1 MIVAS
6 LGVCNCI
13 IPCYRCNKYLKVQAF
28 PQVEEENHTHCQPKM
43 NLLRLYS
50 LQLPSIG
57 MGIDGKDVEHTFQM
71 FIFVMFWELSSQ
83 PLATS
88 WASARICLFNQVA
101 NVDC

>member
-13 IPCYRCNKYLKVQAF
+13 IPCYRCNKYLEVQAF

-43 NLLRLYS
+43 NLLRLHS

-57 MGIDGKDVEHTFQM
+57 MRIDGEDVAH
-71 FIFVMFWELSSQ
+71 ISNVY
-83 PLATS
+83 
-88 WASARICLFNQVA
+88 ICYVLGTVITAPCNIVGFCKNMLV
-101 NVDC
+101 